1 MGTAFSER
9 DHQFLYP
16 AIRLIPFELGLRF
29 YTDYL
34 EGNRYFKVIDPDE
47 NLHRAQAQF
56 RLCASV
62 MTNEVKL
69 KKLIRR
75 HSIEIF

>member
-1 MGTAFSER
+1 MGTSFS
-9 DHQFLYP
+9 DHDYQFLYP

-34 EGNRYFKVIDPDE
+34 NGNRYFKVTAPNE
-47 NLHRAQAQF
+47 NLHRAEAKF

-62 MTNEVKL
+62 IAHEAQII
-69 KKLIRR
+69 KLIKM
-75 HSIEIF
+75 